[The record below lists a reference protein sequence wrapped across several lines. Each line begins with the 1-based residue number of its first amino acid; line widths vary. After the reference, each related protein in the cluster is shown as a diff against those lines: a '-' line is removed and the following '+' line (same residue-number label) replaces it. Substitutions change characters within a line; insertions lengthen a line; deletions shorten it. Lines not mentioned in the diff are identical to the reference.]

1 MSNALPTIAILGA
14 GKVGSSI
21 ARAAVAAGYQVHIAG
36 SGAVEKIALTA
47 EILMPGAQPSTAKDA
62 VDGAD
67 IVILTVP
74 LHKYRSIDPTGT
86 EGKIVID
93 TMNHWVPVNGEM
105 DELTADP
112 RSSTEIIADYFPG
125 ARMVKSLNHIGYH
138 ELEEDAN
145 TGRAIAYATDD
156 EAAGEIVAQL
166 IEHFGFDP
174 INIGALANGRILE
187 PGQPAFGAHLSK
199 DSDLGLAALKS

>member
-1 MSNALPTIAILGA
+1 MFTALPTIAILGA

-21 ARAAVAAGYQVHIAG
+21 ARSAVAAGYEVRIAG

-47 EILMPGAQPSTAKDA
+47 EILMPGAKPSTAAQA

-67 IVILTVP
+67 IVILAVP
-74 LHKYRSIDPTGT
+74 LHKYRSIDPSGMS
-86 EGKIVID
+86 GKIVID

-105 DELTADP
+105 DELTSDP
-112 RSSTEIIADYFPG
+112 RSSSEIIADYFPG

-138 ELEEDAN
+138 ELEEDAH

-156 EAAGEIVAQL
+156 EAAGEVVATL
-166 IEHFGFDP
+166 IKDFGFDP
-174 INIGALANGRILE
+174 INIGAFANGRILE
-187 PGQPAFGAHLSK
+187 PGQPAFGAHLTK
-199 DSDLGLAALKS
+199 DSDLGLAALKN